1 MRKNCSTDRDKLFKL
16 DAGGQE
22 FENFFEIIR
31 TIFSNG
37 ERSEQFLKQND
48 FLTCSWRFL
57 RSNTL
62 QQLEYKLENIIVT

>member
-1 MRKNCSTDRDKLFKL
+1 MNTVRKKCSNDRDKLFKL

-22 FENFFEIIR
+22 LENFFEIIR
-31 TIFSNG
+31 TIFSNS
-37 ERSEQFLKQND
+37 ERSVQFLNKNA

-62 QQLEYKLENIIVT
+62 QQLESKL